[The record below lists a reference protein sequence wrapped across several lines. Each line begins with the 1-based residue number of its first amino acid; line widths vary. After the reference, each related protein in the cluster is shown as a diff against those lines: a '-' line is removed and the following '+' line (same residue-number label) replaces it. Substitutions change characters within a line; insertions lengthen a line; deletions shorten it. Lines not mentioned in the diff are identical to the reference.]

1 MEANVG
7 SVDRGVRVVIGLA
20 LLSLLF
26 VLNGDARWL
35 GLIGVVPLAT
45 AAFRVCPLY
54 RLVGLSTGPLAA
66 KK

>member
-7 SVDRGVRVVIGLA
+7 GVDRVLRVVIGLA

-26 VLNGDARWL
+26 VLNGNGRWW
-35 GLIGVVPLAT
+35 GLVGVVPLAT
-45 AAFRVCPLY
+45 SAFRFCPLY
-54 RLVGLSTGPLAA
+54 RLVGLSTCPLAS